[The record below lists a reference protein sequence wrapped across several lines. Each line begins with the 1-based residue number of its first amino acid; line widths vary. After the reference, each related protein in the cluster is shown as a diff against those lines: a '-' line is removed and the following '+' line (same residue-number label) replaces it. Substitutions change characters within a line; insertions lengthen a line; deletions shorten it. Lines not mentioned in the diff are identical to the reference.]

1 MHQLLDLIKA
11 HPAAS
16 AAIALAIVN
25 VLFAPKTEERYAAM
39 PTWLA
44 KFLRATA
51 ALGPDVVGA
60 WDAVKPKASKPR
72 GFVSRAPLAAVSGV
86 AILIAIAPA
95 CALFQKH
102 AKTALDVAQV
112 ACIIAN
118 ATMPDE
124 QVAKACDV
132 LDDLRPA
139 MLDVLQ
145 SQRMAM
151 AKRDA
156 ELAAHCHVDAAMGP
170 EIKDAGHD

>member
-11 HPAAS
+11 HPTAS
-16 AAIALAIVN
+16 AVLVLALVN
-25 VLFAPKTEERYAAM
+25 VLFTPKTEERYAAM
-39 PTWLA
+39 PVWLA

-51 ALGPDVVGA
+51 ALGPDVLGA
-60 WDAVKPKASKPR
+60 WAAVKPASKPR
-72 GFVSRAPLAAVSGV
+72 GFASRAPLAAVTGV

-139 MLDVLQ
+139 MLDVLR
-145 SQRMAM
+145 SQRMAI

-156 ELAAHCHVDAAMGP
+156 ELAAHCHGDDAMGP
-170 EIKDAGHD
+170 EVKDAGHD